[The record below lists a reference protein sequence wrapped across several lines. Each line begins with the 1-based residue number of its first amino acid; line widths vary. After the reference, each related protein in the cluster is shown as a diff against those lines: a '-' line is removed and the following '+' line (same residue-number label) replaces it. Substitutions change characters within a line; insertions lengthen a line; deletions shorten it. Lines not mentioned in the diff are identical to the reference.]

1 MIWDLY
7 HEVGH
12 TNPAAHE
19 ARQKTPHPMGLL
31 LALFTHAGHILDWSM
46 ACQRV
51 LTQVSNEDA
60 RAKHSNLSRPGAM
73 RMNHRRLRHE
83 PRSENL
89 GNRERCPTSG
99 SSVPFGIDDAF
110 TTTDG
115 EYHRAFR
122 RRVELLLKINDERW
136 THLARR
142 ATELAPVGVANLY
155 PRPRSCRDIS
165 RSLGTEDGAQI
176 QHVHP
181 ALRPRGL
188 ARLTTTTMTTT
199 TMTTTTTSS

>member
-1 MIWDLY
+1 MSASTDASLQRRRQSQTLKSFKTWN
-7 HEVGH
+7 HANEPSK
-12 TNPAAHE
+12 TS
-19 ARQKTPHPMGLL
+19 ARPRTSP
-31 LALFTHAGHILDWSM
+31 
-46 ACQRV
+46 
-51 LTQVSNEDA
+51 
-60 RAKHSNLSRPGAM
+60 
-73 RMNHRRLRHE
+73 

-188 ARLTTTTMTTT
+188 ARLTTTT
-199 TMTTTTTSS
+199 TSSS